1 MPLLKLSRATCETMQ
16 ERRPPGSPFGMKERR
31 QKQRTESS
39 VQTLAQTLVN
49 SQKLA
54 SSTALQ
60 VAKEV
65 TGLVERAASTVSDT
79 VEGTRRR
86 SLLSARS
93 KDWKGPQFV
102 SVEEQEH
109 MLTFLIG

>member
-1 MPLLKLSRATCETMQ
+1 MQ
-16 ERRPPGSPFGMKERR
+16 GKQPGSPFGMKQRR
-31 QKQRTESS
+31 KKQRADSS
-39 VQTLAQTLVN
+39 VQSLAQTLVN

-86 SLLSARS
+86 SFMSARS
-93 KDWKGPQFV
+93 KEWKGPQFV
-102 SVEEQEH
+102 SRESAVQRASEE
-109 MLTFLIG
+109 G